1 MNREEEYKKL
11 KDYKKKETIRKTMNF
26 FPDMTLDEKDELLIR
41 VEKSSEEFGKFVDY
55 LSNKYI
61 LNRDTIRKE
70 KKGRFHFDLNYDD
83 DQSKE

>member
-1 MNREEEYKKL
+1 MNREEEYKEL

-26 FPDMTLDEKDELLIR
+26 FPDMTLDEKDELLNR
-41 VEKSSEEFGKFVDY
+41 VEESSEEFGKFVDY

-61 LNRDTIRKE
+61 LNRDIQRKE

-83 DQSKE
+83 EE

>member
-1 MNREEEYKKL
+1 MNKEEEYRKL
-11 KDYKKKETIRKTMNF
+11 EDYRKKETIRKTMIF

-41 VEKSSEEFGKFVDY
+41 VEESSEEFGKFVHY

-61 LNRDTIRKE
+61 LNRDTQRKE
-70 KKGRFHFDLNYDD
+70 KRDGFHFDLNYDN

>member
-1 MNREEEYKKL
+1 MNKEEEYRKL
-11 KDYKKKETIRKTMNF
+11 EDYRKKETIRKTMIF

-41 VEKSSEEFGKFVDY
+41 VEKSSEEFSKFVRY

-83 DQSKE
+83 EE

>member
-11 KDYKKKETIRKTMNF
+11 KDYQKKETIRKTMNF
-26 FPDMTLDEKDELLIR
+26 FPDMTLDEKDELLNR
-41 VEKSSEEFGKFVDY
+41 VEESSEEFGKFVDY

-70 KKGRFHFDLNYDD
+70 KKGGFHFDLNYDD
-83 DQSKE
+83 EE

>member
-11 KDYKKKETIRKTMNF
+11 KEYEKKETIRKTMIF

-41 VEKSSEEFGKFVDY
+41 IEKTSEEFNKFVDY

-61 LNRDTIRKE
+61 LNRDIQRKE

-83 DQSKE
+83 EE

>member
-1 MNREEEYKKL
+1 MNKEEENRKIE
-11 KDYKKKETIRKTMNF
+11 DYRKKETIRKTMNF
-26 FPDMTLDEKDELLIR
+26 FPEMTLDEKDELLIR

-61 LNRDTIRKE
+61 LNRDIQRKE
-70 KKGRFHFDLNYDD
+70 KRDGFHFDLNYDD

>member
-11 KDYKKKETIRKTMNF
+11 KDYQKKETIRKTMNF
-26 FPDMTLDEKDELLIR
+26 FPNMTIDEKDELLIR

-61 LNRDTIRKE
+61 LNRDIQRKE
-70 KKGRFHFDLNYDD
+70 KRDGFHFDLNYDD
-83 DQSKE
+83 EE

>member
-1 MNREEEYKKL
+1 MNKEEEYR
-11 KDYKKKETIRKTMNF
+11 KKETIRKTMNF

-61 LNRDTIRKE
+61 LNRDIQRKE
-70 KKGRFHFDLNYDD
+70 KRDGFHFDLNYDD

>member
-1 MNREEEYKKL
+1 MNREEEYKEL

-61 LNRDTIRKE
+61 LNRDIQRKE
-70 KKGRFHFDLNYDD
+70 KRDGFHFDLNYDD
-83 DQSKE
+83 EE

>member
-1 MNREEEYKKL
+1 MNKEEEYKKL
-11 KDYKKKETIRKTMNF
+11 KDYQKKETIRKTMIF

-41 VEKSSEEFGKFVDY
+41 VEESSEEFGKFVRY

-83 DQSKE
+83 EELK